1 MSDLVVDASA
11 LPIEIAFKDKKGC
24 IIKATK
30 YLKNDVLKHCEGL
43 SELTWPPQLHELQDE
58 KRNPPESLMLFYKQ
72 ASSTIK
78 INLE

>member
-11 LPIEIAFKDKKGC
+11 LPTKITEGC
-24 IIKATK
+24 IIKATE
-30 YLKNDVLKHCEGL
+30 YLKNDVLKHFEGL

-58 KRNPPESLMLFYKQ
+58 KRNPPESLILFYKQ

-78 INLE
+78 ISLE